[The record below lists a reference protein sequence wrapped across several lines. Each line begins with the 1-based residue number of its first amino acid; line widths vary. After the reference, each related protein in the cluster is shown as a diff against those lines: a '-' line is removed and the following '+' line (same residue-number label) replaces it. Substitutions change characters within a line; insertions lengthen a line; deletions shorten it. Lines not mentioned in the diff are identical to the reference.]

1 MLAPREHPARVTSPR
16 VIRGLPLVALARTRE
31 QSARTYK
38 PEGRMILAANGW
50 VLWPILA
57 LVVRVLIFSLIF
69 FPAALIVAHLVPDR
83 TALAPA

>member
-1 MLAPREHPARVTSPR
+1 
-16 VIRGLPLVALARTRE
+16 
-31 QSARTYK
+31 
-38 PEGRMILAANGW
+38 MILAANGC

-69 FPAALIVAHLVPDR
+69 FPAALIVAHLVLDR